1 MKNIIFFFLLV
12 AAMAC
17 AGEKIPKQVIPIN
30 DMTSIM
36 WDIMKM
42 DEYYVRLTSKDSL
55 NKLTK
60 ENIRLYDQVF
70 RSYGINRKKFY
81 DSYAYYESH
90 PAQFKILIDSIDA
103 LSNRQRTLLYQKS
116 QPIKK

>member
-1 MKNIIFFFLLV
+1 MKNVLFLFLIV
-12 AAMAC
+12 LTMAC
-17 AGEKIPKQVIPIN
+17 AGETIPKQVIPIKE
-30 DMTSIM
+30 MTPIM

-70 RSYGINRKKFY
+70 RSYGINRKTFY

-90 PAQFKILIDSIDA
+90 PAQFKVLVDSIDA
-103 LSNRQRTLLYQKS
+103 LSNRQRSLLYQKT